1 MRVRAHLEHNQ
12 DLGWKTLGLLELLI
26 LHFKAHGSKT
36 ERQVQRQR
44 TLPDE
49 PTPTPHAQLRC
60 THCFQEM
67 DPLFPRGTFDFTET
81 TGR

>member
-1 MRVRAHLEHNQ
+1 MRVRAHLKHNQ

-26 LHFKAHGSKT
+26 LHFKAHWSKT

-49 PTPTPHAQLRC
+49 PTPTPQAQLRC
-60 THCFQEM
+60 TRDGPIVSKRH
-67 DPLFPRGTFDFTET
+67 R
-81 TGR
+81 